1 MYNIKYK
8 KGGDD
13 MTLALTQSDFR
24 ANLKEYLDKVNSEEE
39 TVYIARSNQR
49 AVAVISQE
57 KMEWLERALKA
68 KEGSLEYAVA
78 RDQLIKRHVLP
89 DDDIV
94 ASNDAYWNQFKA

>member
-1 MYNIKYK
+1 
-8 KGGDD
+8 

-24 ANLKEYLDKVNSEEE
+24 ANLKKYLDKVNSEEE
-39 TVYIARSNQR
+39 TVYIARSNSR

-78 RDQLIKRHVLP
+78 RDQLIQRHVLP
-89 DDDIV
+89 DDEIV
-94 ASNDAYWNQFKA
+94 ESNDEYWDQFKA